1 MNTQTPVQN
10 GLGNPFAKE
19 IASVIAPHVSEWNS
33 AEIISAL
40 EIPADPS
47 LGDYALPCFPLARSR
62 RKAPPAIALALATDV
77 ASAIE
82 ASSLLDGVEATGGY
96 LNFRV
101 KGEQFAHFVLEAIQE
116 TGDRYGAKSTG
127 KDKTICIDFSSPNIA
142 KMFHVGH
149 LRSTL
154 VGAALVRVFQYL
166 GHPTVGI
173 NHLGD
178 WGTQF
183 GKLLVAFRRW
193 GNTEELKQRPVAY
206 LQDLYVRYHQDT
218 TEEMESEAREAFRLL
233 ETGDKETRALWQT
246 FRDASLEEFQR
257 IYDRL
262 GVTFDSMAGESFYE
276 DHMQSVIDG
285 LAEQGLSSSSHDA
298 LIVDLSDLDMPPLL
312 LRKKDEATLYATRDL
327 AAAIYRQEAYSFHK
341 LLYVVGQS
349 QELHFRQ
356 LFCVLDRMGYSW
368 AVDCEHIPFGWVKF
382 KDQHLK
388 TREGNIV
395 LLDEVLERAVELAA
409 AIITSKN
416 PDLEGRE
423 QVADAV
429 GIGAVI
435 FADLATRRI
444 KDVNFDWDEVL
455 SFDYGSGPYVQYA
468 HARLCSIVRRYG
480 SEVTHPVAYE
490 RLNDGGERQLLQ
502 KLEWFPRQIEIVA
515 EKREPSYLCSYL
527 VDLASTVNTYLQ
539 KGAKDPSLRILADDA
554 ELSNARVALV
564 EATRTVIK
572 NGLSLLGMSAP
583 ERM

>member
-1 MNTQTPVQN
+1 MNTQIPVQN
-10 GLGNPFAKE
+10 RLTNPFAEE
-19 IASVIAPHVSEWNS
+19 IAGVVAPHVSEWS
-33 AEIISAL
+33 PAEIISAL

-62 RKAPPAIALALATDV
+62 RKAPPAIAAELAANV
-77 ASAIE
+77 ASATT
-82 ASSLLDGVEATGGY
+82 ASTLLEGVEAAGGY

-101 KGEQFAHFVLEAIQE
+101 SGEQFARFVLGAIRKS
-116 TGDRYGAKSTG
+116 GDQYGASTEG
-127 KDKTICIDFSSPNIA
+127 SGKTICVDFSSPNIA

-154 VGAALVRVFQYL
+154 VGAALVRVFQFL

-183 GKLLVAFRRW
+183 GKLLVAYRMW
-193 GNTEELKQRPVAY
+193 GNPDGLLHRPVAY
-206 LQDLYVRYHQDT
+206 LQELYVRFHQET
-218 TEEMESEAREAFRLL
+218 TEDMESEARESFRRL
-233 ETGDKETRALWQT
+233 EAGDKETRALWQT

-262 GVTFDSMAGESFYE
+262 GVTFDSQAGESFYE
-276 DHMQSVIDG
+276 DRMPAVIDE
-285 LAEQGLSSSSHDA
+285 LAERGLSSSSNDA
-298 LIVDLSDLDMPPLL
+298 LVVDLSDLDMPPLL
-312 LRKKDEATLYATRDL
+312 LRKQDEATLYATRDL
-327 AAAIYRQEAYSFHK
+327 AAAMYRQETYHFHK

-356 LFCVLDRMGYSW
+356 LFSVLDRMGYSW
-368 AVDCEHIPFGWVKF
+368 AADCEHIQFGWVKF

-395 LLDEVLERAVELAA
+395 LLDDVLGRAVELAA
-409 AIITSKN
+409 AIITDKK
-416 PDLEGRE
+416 PDLEDRDL
-423 QVADAV
+423 VADAV

-468 HARLCSIVRRYG
+468 HARLSSIVRRYDR
-480 SEVTHPVAYE
+480 EVTEPVAYE
-490 RLNDGGERQLLQ
+490 RLTDSGERQLLQ
-502 KLEWFPRQIEIVA
+502 KLEWFPRQMDIVA

-527 VDLASTVNTYLQ
+527 VDLASTLNSYLQ

-554 ELSNARVALV
+554 DLSNARVALI

-572 NGLSLLGMSAP
+572 NGLSLLGMNAP

>member
-10 GLGNPFAKE
+10 GLSNPFAEE
-19 IASVIAPHVSEWNS
+19 IASVVAPHVTEWS
-33 AEIISAL
+33 PAEIIYAL

-62 RKAPPAIALALATDV
+62 RKAPPAIASALATDV
-77 ASAIE
+77 ASATA
-82 ASSLLDGVEATGGY
+82 ASTLLEGVEAAGGY

-101 KGEQFAHFVLEAIQE
+101 KGEQFAQFVLGAIRKK
-116 TGDRYGAKSTG
+116 GDRYGASTAG
-127 KDKTICIDFSSPNIA
+127 SGKTICVDFSSPNIA

-154 VGAALVRVFQYL
+154 VGAALVRVFGYL

-183 GKLLVAFRRW
+183 GKLLVAFRKW
-193 GNTEELKQRPVAY
+193 GNTENLKQQPVAY
-206 LQDLYVRYHQDT
+206 LQELYVRFHKET
-218 TEEMESEAREAFRLL
+218 TDDMEAGAREAFRLL
-233 ETGDKETRALWQT
+233 ETGDKETRALWQM

-262 GVTFDSMAGESFYE
+262 GVTFDSLAGESFYE

-285 LAEQGLSSSSHDA
+285 LAEQGLSSSSHEA

-327 AAAIYRQEAYSFHK
+327 AAAIYRHKTYGFYK
-341 LLYVVGQS
+341 LLYGVGQS

-368 AVDCEHIPFGWVKF
+368 AGDCEHIPFGWVKF

-395 LLDEVLERAVELAA
+395 LLDEVLERAVDLAT
-409 AIITSKN
+409 AIIADKN

-480 SEVTHPVAYE
+480 SKVKEPVAYQ
-490 RLNDGGERQLLQ
+490 RLVDSGERQLLQ
-502 KLEWFPRQIEIVA
+502 KLEWFPRQMDIVA
-515 EKREPSYLCSYL
+515 DKREPSYLCSYL
-527 VDLASTVNTYLQ
+527 VDLASAVNSYLQ

>member
-1 MNTQTPVQN
+1 MNTQATAQKDR
-10 GLGNPFAKE
+10 GNPFTQE
-19 IASVIAPHVSEWNS
+19 IAHVVAPQVSEWS
-33 AEIISAL
+33 PAEIVSAL
-40 EIPADPS
+40 EVPADPS

-62 RKAPPAIALALATDV
+62 RKAPPAIAAELATSL
-77 ASAIE
+77 ASATA
-82 ASSLLDGVEATGGY
+82 ASTLLEGVEATGGY
-96 LNFRV
+96 LNFKV
-101 KGEQFAHFVLEAIQE
+101 SGNAFAQFVIDAVRSA
-116 TGDRYGAKSTG
+116 GDHYGAQTTG
-127 KDKTICIDFSSPNIA
+127 GGKTICVDFSSPNIA

-154 VGAALVRVFQYL
+154 VGAALVRVFQFL

-183 GKLLVAFRRW
+183 GKLLVAFRKW
-193 GNTEELKQRPVAY
+193 GDTEGLKQQPVAY
-206 LQDLYVRYHQDT
+206 LQGLYVRFHQET
-218 TEEMESEAREAFRLL
+218 TPEMEAEAREAFRQL
-233 ETGDKETRALWQT
+233 ESGDQETRTLWQT
-246 FRDASLEEFQR
+246 FRDASTEEFQR

-262 GVTFDSMAGESFYE
+262 GVTFDSQAGESFYE
-276 DHMQSVIDG
+276 DRMQSVIDG
-285 LAEQGLSSSSHDA
+285 LAVRGLSSSSQDA
-298 LIVDLSDLDMPPLL
+298 LVVDLSDLDMPPLL
-312 LRKKDEATLYATRDL
+312 LRKQDEATLYATRDL
-327 AAAIYRQEAYSFHK
+327 AAAIYRHETYGFHK

-349 QELHFRQ
+349 QELHFKQ
-356 LFCVLDRMGYSW
+356 LFCVLDRMGYEW
-368 AVDCEHIPFGWVKF
+368 AADCEHIPFGWVKF

-395 LLDEVLERAVELAA
+395 LLDDVLGRAVELAA
-409 AIITSKN
+409 TIIADKN
-416 PDLEGRE
+416 PDLDSRE

-468 HARLCSIVRRYG
+468 HARLSSILRRHG
-480 SEVTHPVAYE
+480 TAVTEPVAYG
-490 RLNDGGERQLLQ
+490 RLTDSGERQILQ
-502 KLEWFPRQIEIVA
+502 KLEWFPRQVSIVA

-527 VDLASTVNTYLQ
+527 VDLASTLNSYLQ
-539 KGAKDPSLRILADDA
+539 KGSKDPSLRILADDA
-554 ELSNARVALV
+554 ELTNARVALV
-564 EATRTVIK
+564 DATRTVIK